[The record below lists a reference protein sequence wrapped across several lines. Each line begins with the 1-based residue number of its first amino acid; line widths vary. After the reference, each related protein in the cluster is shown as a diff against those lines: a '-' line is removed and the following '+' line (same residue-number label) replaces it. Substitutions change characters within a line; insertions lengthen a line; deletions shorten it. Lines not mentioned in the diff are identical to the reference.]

1 MVIDLKHEKISIKWR
16 IFLYLLLFTGLLIA
30 LLWFFQIIYL
40 DEFYKLIKQNTAK
53 SVEQSAVSILKSD
66 SDEKEN
72 QLDTLA
78 AENNITIYVT
88 DNQGNVIYNCEYI
101 STTKMTTLPAE
112 EFERFYQQAEANGG
126 LAEIEFKG
134 NRKKNMDSSE
144 KLEAPPSDSEMPEMP
159 WTEQEAFIQNHGQNM
174 AESIIYVEIVP
185 TDSVEYVLM
194 VNSVLTP
201 VDATVETLRI
211 QMIWITI
218 VMLLLSMV
226 VALLIAKK
234 VSKSMI
240 RVNES
245 AKELAKGNF
254 EVTFDGKD
262 YREIAELSNTLNQ
275 AAIDL
280 GKNEQFRRELIANV
294 SHDLRTPLTMITAY
308 SEGMRDLPGE
318 NTPENVQVVID
329 EANRLT
335 NLVND
340 MLDISKLQAGA
351 LQMNLSEFDLTES
364 VQNVLSRY
372 NKLREQEGY
381 QIDFDYTESVIVS
394 ADEYKIS
401 QVLYNLINNAV
412 NYAGESKK
420 VFVRQIKS
428 DHTVRMEVID
438 YGEGI
443 AEEYL
448 PYIWDRYYKVDKN
461 HKRAVMG
468 TGLGLSIVKNI
479 LELHHVKYGVESKE
493 GVGTRF
499 WFELDCK

>member
-1 MVIDLKHEKISIKWR
+1 M
-16 IFLYLLLFTGLLIA
+16 
-30 LLWFFQIIYL
+30 
-40 DEFYKLIKQNTAK
+40 IKQNKAK
-53 SVEQSAVSILKSD
+53 TVEQSAVSILQSD
-66 SDEKEN
+66 SDEKESR
-72 QLDTLA
+72 LDSLA
-78 AENNITIYVT
+78 AENNVTIYVT
-88 DNQGNVIYNCEYI
+88 DNQGNEIYNCEYI
-101 STTKMTTLPAE
+101 PNTKMNTLPAE

-126 LAEIEFKG
+126 LTEIEFEG
-134 NRKKNMDSSE
+134 NRKKIMDSSE
-144 KLEAPPSDSEMPEMP
+144 ELEAPPNETDIPAKPWSEQDE
-159 WTEQEAFIQNHGQNM
+159 FIQNHGQNM
-174 AESIIYVEIVP
+174 AESIIYVEIIS
-185 TDSVEYVLM
+185 TENMEYVLM

-201 VDATVETLRI
+201 VDATVETLCI

-218 VMLLLSMV
+218 VMVVLSMI

-254 EVTFDGKD
+254 QVTFDGKD

-275 AAIDL
+275 AAVDL
-280 GKNEQFRRELIANV
+280 GKNEQFQRELIANV

-308 SEGMRDLPGE
+308 SEVMRDLPGE

-329 EANRLT
+329 EAKRLT

-351 LQMNLSEFDLTES
+351 LQMNITEFDLTES
-364 VQNVLSRY
+364 VQNVLARY

-381 QIDFDYTESVIVS
+381 LIDFDYEEAVMVK
-394 ADEYKIS
+394 ADEFKIS

-420 VFVRQIKS
+420 VFVRQLRKE
-428 DHTVRMEVID
+428 HMVRIEVID

-443 AEEYL
+443 AEENL
-448 PYIWDRYYKVDKN
+448 PYIWERYYKVDKN

-468 TGLGLSIVKNI
+468 TGLGLSIVKSI
-479 LELHHVKYGVESKE
+479 LELHHARYGVESKE
-493 GVGTRF
+493 GVGTKF
-499 WFELDCK
+499 WFELDC

>member
-1 MVIDLKHEKISIKWR
+1 MKHEKISIKWR

-30 LLWFFQIIYL
+30 LLWFFQIVYL
-40 DEFYKLIKQNTAK
+40 DEFYKMIKQNTAK
-53 SVEQSAVSILKSD
+53 TVEQSAASILKSD

-72 QLDTLA
+72 DLDALA
-78 AENNITIYVT
+78 AENNVTIYVT
-88 DNQGNVIYNCEYI
+88 DNEGNEIYNCEYI
-101 STTKMTTLPAE
+101 STTKMNTLPAE

-126 LAEIEFKG
+126 MTQIEFKG
-134 NRKKNMDSSE
+134 NRKKIMDSSE
-144 KLEAPPSDSEMPEMP
+144 ELEAPPEEADAPEKP
-159 WTEQEAFIQNHGQNM
+159 WLEQDEFIQNHGQNM
-174 AESIIYVEIVP
+174 AESIIYVEII
-185 TDSVEYVLM
+185 TTEDVEYVLM

-218 VMLLLSMV
+218 VMVLLSMI

-280 GKNEQFRRELIANV
+280 GKNEQFQRELIANV

-308 SEGMRDLPGE
+308 SEVMRDLPGE

-329 EANRLT
+329 EAKRLT

-351 LQMNLSEFDLTES
+351 LQMNVTEFDLTES

-381 QIDFDYTESVIVS
+381 LIDFEYKEAVTVN
-394 ADEYKIS
+394 ADEFKIS

-412 NYAGESKK
+412 NYAGDSKK
-420 VFVRQIKS
+420 VFVRQIHKGQK
-428 DHTVRMEVID
+428 VRIEVTD

-443 AEEYL
+443 AKENL
-448 PYIWDRYYKVDKN
+448 PYIWERYYKVDKT

-468 TGLGLSIVKNI
+468 TGLGLPIVKSI
-479 LELHHVKYGVESKE
+479 LELHHSNYGVESTE
-493 GVGTRF
+493 GVGTTF
-499 WFELDCK
+499 WFELDCI